1 MNPTALF
8 IVLAISAVALAMGL
22 LALSWRQR
30 AREAR
35 LGRRYSG
42 ESVPEGGLDS
52 ARGRAWVAGMAE
64 AGARID
70 TWLKHPGETR
80 MLLAQAG
87 WRDARFRRAYLAL
100 QFALPLLFAVL
111 ALGLFG
117 IASRSLIGVLLGLM
131 VVIVGVLAPRHVL
144 RAAAR
149 RRRARIRAEV
159 PLFINVLLLLFEAG
173 LNLRQALSSLAQD
186 SGAAMPVLVQEI
198 RPLMR
203 QIEAGADADRLLF
216 ETGRLLAVEELDA
229 VLAVLRQVDRYGG
242 EIREP
247 LLAELDNLE
256 SRREMALREQVN
268 VMSGKMTVVLVICFL
283 PPLLIFI
290 AGPALMSISAS
301 FGAL

>member
-1 MNPTALF
+1 
-8 IVLAISAVALAMGL
+8 VLAISAVALAMGL

-87 WRDARFRRAYLAL
+87 WRGARFRRAYLAL
-100 QFALPLLFAVL
+100 QFALL